1 MNLDLIR
8 TFFSII
14 EHGSLNKA
22 AERQRLSQ
30 STLTRQL
37 HALEHA
43 IGGRVF
49 ERGTTGVA
57 LTAAGHA
64 LAEGMRPV
72 LSAFDAAIES
82 TRNLACGK
90 RDQIR
95 VGYLMSAAAD
105 YLHPALRALRK
116 AHPEVKVK
124 LLDLSPGDQMR
135 ALRKGEID
143 LALIGHAG
151 TFLTKEF
158 FVRQVATLPVLVAMA
173 EQHRLAAQPSVRLA
187 DLKGEM
193 FIGAPERD
201 MPGHNRWLVQLCR
214 KAGFRPRI
222 LEDVESLSHGLA
234 TVVTEEAVALLPE
247 YSKSLPVP
255 GVVFRPLL
263 DAGAQWFLIV
273 AWQRGKVPET
283 IKVMLDALPAGKR

>member
-8 TFFSII
+8 TFFSIV

-22 AERQRLSQ
+22 AERLRLSQ
-30 STLTRQL
+30 STLTRQM

-72 LSAFDAAIES
+72 LTAFDAAIEA

-116 AHPEVKVK
+116 AHPEVKVR

-151 TFLTKEF
+151 TFLTREF

-173 EQHRLAAQPSVRLA
+173 EQHRLAAQPSVRLG

-263 DAGAQWFLIV
+263 DASARWHLIV
-273 AWQRGKVPET
+273 AWQRGKVPDT
-283 IKVMLDALPAGKR
+283 IKVMLDALPAGKH